1 MHPPVALNHL
11 YDVQGHRAR
20 HHGRFDRY
28 AHGLQDHGTT
38 RLSGQS
44 RIKVN
49 ERKIRHRRVTN
60 DHLVS
65 DPAMPVNLADPD
77 VAALVQKLINMAND
91 LARARLRRDENHLG
105 AHPSLL
111 ERRMLMPGRSRSSV
125 PILFRRA
132 GAFRMLFA
140 LA

>member
-1 MHPPVALNHL
+1 MMCRATGRATTVVSIATPTGYKTMGQRA
-11 YDVQGHRAR
+11 YQGN
-20 HHGRFDRY
+20 
-28 AHGLQDHGTT
+28 LV
-38 RLSGQS
+38 
-44 RIKVN
+44 KVN

-77 VAALVQKLINMAND
+77 VAALVQRLINMAND

-105 AHPSLL
+105 AHPSRP

-132 GAFRMLFA
+132 GACRTLFA